1 MSDQPQPE
9 PVPFPGEFMRAAEA
23 ELDRMMMRQVFD
35 FDQGYPVLMEKVGAI
50 VTEAAR
56 HRGAGADDVDV
67 LARTFNFIR
76 ERHGESNPTMLMTV
90 MAGFAVA
97 LSDELNRGREADSTE
112 RNHS

>member
-1 MSDQPQPE
+1 MSDQPE

-35 FDQGYPVLMEKVGAI
+35 FDQGYPVLMEQVGAI
-50 VTEAAR
+50 VAVAAH
-56 HRGAGADDVDV
+56 HRGTGAEDVDV

-76 ERHGESNPTMLMTV
+76 ERHGKSNPTMLMTV

-97 LSDELNRGREADSTE
+97 LSDERTHGREADPTE
-112 RNHS
+112 RNQR